1 MPPDWMEGVTAGPF
15 GWSMTLDHVKC
26 VVSDAPSC
34 SSMVKDMMV
43 LSVGGRDPHH
53 GALPASQ
60 VTCQGHRSAGAFG
73 NISQF
78 LVYLRLW
85 CHK

>member
-1 MPPDWMEGVTAGPF
+1 
-15 GWSMTLDHVKC
+15 
-26 VVSDAPSC
+26 
-34 SSMVKDMMV
+34 MVKDMMV

-73 NISQF
+73 DISQF
-78 LVYLRLW
+78 LVYLRLV
-85 CHK
+85 CAHFLTHQAQFLCDGEGTHVLL